1 MKIFFVFLFFIAIFL
16 AQGQVSRNPDV
27 QLSLATTAMIEAFK
41 TISNLDTKEYKNVK
55 YAIELLTNLT
65 TKLANSTNKTCQEYF
80 II

>member
-1 MKIFFVFLFFIAIFL
+1 MKIFCVFLFFIAIFL
-16 AQGQVSRNPDV
+16 AEGQVSRKADV

-65 TKLANSTNKTCQEYF
+65 TKLANSTNKTCQEY
-80 II
+80 III